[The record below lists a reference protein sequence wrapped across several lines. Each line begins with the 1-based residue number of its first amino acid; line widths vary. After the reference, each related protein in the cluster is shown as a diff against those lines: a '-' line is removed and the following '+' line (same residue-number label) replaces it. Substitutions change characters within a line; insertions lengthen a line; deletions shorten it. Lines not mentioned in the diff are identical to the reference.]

1 MERVLPSQLGKK
13 NLFQRKTVKD
23 IDQIIHRSKKW
34 QIDEKMSTGS
44 YKMQV
49 ETVILAKKLEK

>member
-1 MERVLPSQLGKK
+1 M
-13 NLFQRKTVKD
+13 KD

-49 ETVILAKKLEK
+49 ETGILAKKLEK